1 MVTKPYDWEGGA
13 VVEEHSRRKHK
24 ILAEYFYRYLQVRC
38 SNPQQRR
45 FRLAVVDGFAGAG
58 RYGDGTRGSP
68 ILFIEELQRVFEAIN
83 LDRLQQ
89 GFGDLSIECLLFL
102 NDAHP
107 KAAELLQINCE
118 PLVAALRDSCP
129 TLHLSV
135 VYSQGEFEHQYPA
148 IRDRIAAEGFKSVL
162 YNLDQCGYGAVSKA
176 TIIDIMRS
184 SPATEVFFTFAVQ
197 TLLAYLNPELVRERL
212 RHLDV
217 DMASLRSIEQISM
230 KHEWLGAI
238 ERLVFETFSSCAP
251 FASPFSIQNPSG
263 WRYWLIHFAKRARAR
278 QVYND
283 VLHANS
289 SSQAHF
295 GRPGLNML
303 SYNPREDGVLYLFD
317 MNGRDQALKQL
328 FDDIPRL
335 LDQHGDTMNVGDF
348 YEEVYNLTPAHSDDI
363 HAAMINNPD
372 LEVITPTGG
381 ARRSPGSITIADTLR
396 LKIQRSFLPL
406 FIDGKRRG

>member
-1 MVTKPYDWEGGA
+1 MADSQIEWTDATWNPVAGCSIVTKGCTNCYAMQMARRLEAMG
-13 VVEEHSRRKHK
+13 VEKYRGLTRKSGK
-24 ILAEYFYRYLQVRC
+24 
-38 SNPQQRR
+38 
-45 FRLAVVDGFAGAG
+45 
-58 RYGDGTRGSP
+58 
-68 ILFIEELQRVFEAIN
+68 RVIWN
-83 LDRLQQ
+83 
-89 GFGDLSIECLLFL
+89 G
-102 NDAHP
+102 
-107 KAAELLQINCE
+107 
-118 PLVAALRDSCP
+118 
-129 TLHLSV
+129 
-135 VYSQGEFEHQYPA
+135 
-148 IRDRIAAEGFKSVL
+148 
-162 YNLDQCGYGAVSKA
+162 
-176 TIIDIMRS
+176 
-184 SPATEVFFTFAVQ
+184 
-197 TLLAYLNPELVRERL
+197 LVREDR
-212 RHLDV
+212 
-217 DMASLRSIEQISM
+217 ASLQIPHSWKKPKKIFVNSM
-230 KHEWLGAI
+230 SDLFHEGVGAI